1 MKNFNCMKSIT
12 RFSNRVSNYAKYRPG
27 YPASIIRILENE
39 IGFEPQKDIADIG
52 SGTGLLSKLFL
63 GNDNLVYGVE
73 PNDEM
78 RMAGE
83 VLLKD
88 FINFV
93 SIKGTA
99 ENTTLADESV
109 DMITSGQAF
118 HWFNNDKT
126 KKEFIRILKPD
137 GYVVL
142 VWNERL
148 KEASPFMKGYE
159 KILIKYG
166 TDFQVVKHENLGNK
180 DFNKFYGVKNFKI
193 ASFENFQIFDFTG
206 LKGRLLSS
214 SYLPPENKN
223 MLGDLKKLF
232 DKFNDAGKI
241 KFEYETKVY
250 YGKIK
255 K

>member
-1 MKNFNCMKSIT
+1 MKSIT

>member
-1 MKNFNCMKSIT
+1 
-12 RFSNRVSNYAKYRPG
+12 
-27 YPASIIRILENE
+27 
-39 IGFEPQKDIADIG
+39 
-52 SGTGLLSKLFL
+52 
-63 GNDNLVYGVE
+63 
-73 PNDEM
+73 
-78 RMAGE
+78 
-83 VLLKD
+83 
-88 FINFV
+88 
-93 SIKGTA
+93 
-99 ENTTLADESV
+99 
-109 DMITSGQAF
+109 MITSGQAF

>member
-1 MKNFNCMKSIT
+1 MKSIT

-180 DFNKFYGVKNFKI
+180 DFNKFYVVKNFKI

>member
-1 MKNFNCMKSIT
+1 MKSIT

-27 YPASIIRILENE
+27 YPASILRLLENE

-78 RMAGE
+78 RIAGE

-118 HWFNNDKT
+118 HWFNNAEA

-142 VWNERL
+142 VWNERV
-148 KEASPFMKGYE
+148 KDASPFMTGYE
-159 KILIKYG
+159 KLLIKFG
-166 TDFQVVKHENLGNK
+166 TDFDEVKHENLVNK
-180 DFNKFYGVKNFKI
+180 DFNKLYGVKNFKF
-193 ASFENFQIFDFTG
+193 ASFDNYQIFDFTG

-214 SYLPPENKN
+214 SYLPMDNKN
-223 MLGDLKKLF
+223 MMTDLKKLF
-232 DKFNDAGKI
+232 DKHNAGGYVKM
-241 KFEYETKVY
+241 EYETKIY
-250 YGKIK
+250 FGKIK